1 MRDINLRKVDII
13 KSLSSKKGFSKLL
26 SKKITNDLLDIL
38 SGCINKGQLNI
49 KNIGTLRVLKKKT
62 RQGRNPKTKE
72 NFIIKE
78 RKSIS
83 FKSSKLLK
91 KLINE

>member
-49 KNIGTLRVLKKKT
+49 KNIGTLRVLQKKKKT
-62 RQGRNPKTKE
+62 RQKSE
-72 NFIIKE
+72 N
-78 RKSIS
+78 
-83 FKSSKLLK
+83 
-91 KLINE
+91 